1 MKYRFK
7 VEVLDN
13 GSEARAT
20 RAYIGDVSVM
30 DRSLARA
37 AAVVL
42 GKLREED
49 ITVQLCTRS
58 AASVAEIEQLISS
71 GIDRDLNS
79 VAFTL
84 NAKSDKNYECIVSLI
99 DWTLWYCLQ
108 RPYVA
113 SPDDISRIEI
123 TESSHDDINC
133 ILDAAAAVC

>member
-13 GSEARAT
+13 NDDPHAT
-20 RAYIGDVSVM
+20 RAYVGDVSIM

-42 GKLREED
+42 NKLRDED
-49 ITVQLCTRS
+49 VSIQICTRS
-58 AASVAEIEQLISS
+58 AASVSDIEALINSS
-71 GIDRDLNS
+71 IDRDLNS
-79 VAFTL
+79 VAFSL
-84 NAKSDKNYECIVSLI
+84 RAKSDREYECIVSLI

-108 RPYVA
+108 RPHVA
-113 SPDDISRIEI
+113 SPDDISRLEI

-133 ILDAAAAVC
+133 ILDAAAACC